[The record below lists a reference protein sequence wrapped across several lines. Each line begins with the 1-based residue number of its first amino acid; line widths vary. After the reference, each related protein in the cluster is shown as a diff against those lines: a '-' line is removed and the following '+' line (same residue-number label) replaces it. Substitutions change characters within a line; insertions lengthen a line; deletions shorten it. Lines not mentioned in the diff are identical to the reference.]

1 MLTPRRFAKA
11 AALALV
17 PVLAFGT
24 TAAAGQMLDPA
35 SRSSAN
41 QTIVYKV
48 RASALGQTADL
59 TLNQDI
65 NATAPASVA
74 PGGALSVT
82 IDPGPNTVPS
92 SGGGRTISEI
102 NTISLKLPVP
112 ANSTFVSAS
121 LSGGAGLGS
130 TPPSVGKV
138 GNDVVLNVKGPL
150 KGGAAFELPTV
161 KINLTAGASG
171 TIQTKLGGTSYDA
184 PGLTFNAVVVVIF
197 PITAPAKA
205 YPDPSPVLTST
216 TIG

>member
-1 MLTPRRFAKA
+1 MLTSRFAKA

-24 TAAAGQMLDPA
+24 TAAA
-35 SRSSAN
+35 AN
-41 QTIVYKV
+41 QTITYKV
-48 RASALGQTADL
+48 RATALGQTADL
-59 TLNQDI
+59 TLDQGVD
-65 NATAPASVA
+65 ASAPATVA
-74 PGGALSVT
+74 PGGALKVV
-82 IDPGPNTVPS
+82 IDPAPNTVPAT
-92 SGGGRTISEI
+92 GGGYTIREI
-102 NTISLKLPVP
+102 NTVALKLPVP

-121 LSGGAGLGS
+121 LSGGSGLGS
-130 TPPSVGKV
+130 TPPTVSKV
-138 GNDVVLNVKGPL
+138 GNDVVLSVKGPL

-161 KINLTAGASG
+161 TVNLTAGSSG

>member
-1 MLTPRRFAKA
+1 MLTSRLAKA

-24 TAAAGQMLDPA
+24 TAAA
-35 SRSSAN
+35 AN
-41 QTIVYKV
+41 QTITYKV
-48 RASALGQTADL
+48 RATALGQTADL
-59 TLNQDI
+59 TLDQGVD
-65 NATAPASVA
+65 ASAPATVA
-74 PGGALSVT
+74 PGGALKVT
-82 IDPGPNTVPS
+82 IDPAPNTVPAT
-92 SGGGRTISEI
+92 GGGYTIREI
-102 NTISLKLPVP
+102 NTVALKLPVP

-121 LSGGAGLGS
+121 LSGGSGLGS
-130 TPPSVGKV
+130 TPPTVAKV
-138 GNDVVLNVKGPL
+138 GNDVVLSVKGPL

-161 KINLTAGASG
+161 TVNLTAGSSG
-171 TIQTKLGGTSYDA
+171 TIETKLGGTSYDA